1 MKHKM
6 WSRLLSMALAV
17 MMITSIVPNSAFAE
31 AASEITNSTSQVQVE
46 ETPVV
51 ENDVPQDEVTVPEEE
66 TPVESV
72 EPTAEPT
79 ADPMAEPTAEPTQAP
94 EATAVPSEQPS
105 AEPTAAPE
113 ATETPNASAQ
123 PSESPAPSATPAP
136 SASPLPSET
145 PVPTETPAATEE
157 PVAMN
162 EEAYET
168 TVNVEG
174 ADITVTVNVPAGALP
189 VDAKLVAQMIAQ
201 DSEEYAE
208 VEAALADET
217 LNEQPVEYDG
227 MIALD
232 IRFEMNGEE
241 IEPAQPVEVTIDAK
255 AMLPEDADPE
265 TVTVQ
270 HLEENENG
278 EVTAVKTVADATEQT
293 AGDVTVEE
301 AQAEEPTMDMASTFA
316 VDGFSSFTITW
327 SENRYVTVYYVS
339 EQGDQLEATRENVS
353 VQKDSSVDL
362 ENYRSEI
369 SGYTF
374 SGTVY
379 LNYGP
384 AEDGEEIEASSIRYN
399 SEDKKWQYS
408 QGYYSQWEDWTLP
421 QGLTER
427 RAFLVYTELQEAKS
441 VETVDTRGKITINL
455 FDYDADYERSYG
467 RLTNDN
473 EGINNGHTLK
483 FKTRATGH
491 TGYVHPNYWTG
502 LSNNGDQGGV
512 FQGIVQNKLQN
523 GYPVLQANNSWN
535 KTNLNGIYS
544 DGGREVYQTY
554 NWNPQNESLAYLF
567 DGTSSNGVEKTVL
580 NANKLFQMNADG
592 YYYYDSS
599 KNAATINSQTGEFT
613 VYNKAS
619 SVGFNPFVE
628 NWGDGLNEFFGMTV
642 ETDFIMP
649 KDRLVNGK
657 EMVFEFSGDDDV
669 WVFVDDVLVLDMGGI
684 HAAVSGSINFT
695 TGDVVINNVNS
706 GTRNESG
713 PQSVQISQLFQNA
726 GKKWDDSDYK
736 GHTLKFFYLE
746 RGGNVS
752 NCKIQFNLPV
762 VPKNSLMV
770 TKTLDSSGDVEL
782 DQYLASLLNYRFRVV
797 DAADTSVVRIEENTP
812 YEIYKNGVPT
822 GRRDVV
828 GPDGVFTL
836 KKDETAVFSS
846 VFEATDE
853 PYIVQELVP
862 DGAEGQFQEIQYEV
876 NSSGGIVISQGS
888 SGIEVGEDTFTGY
901 NSGVIDPAELDN
913 GGAASVTFN
922 NTVTTDENKLSI
934 LKISKELADGAQPT
948 NETFIMEVNI
958 NGEPLP
964 EKTTYVVTDKGA
976 TEGKTEKVDTEG
988 QIILK
993 AGQTATLLMLAGNDF
1008 SVKELSFNTQN
1019 YNFVK
1024 YQLNGADQTNTQNTP
1039 VTGTLMSTMQ
1049 EVTVVNSRLKGD
1061 VTITKTIKGSE
1072 NFKEGDLDKV
1082 KQGLSFALLK
1092 DGTEVDTV
1100 PATAEGFSWKTNGAN
1115 LMGTYTFYNMD
1126 NGNYT
1131 VKESVGNGTPSELTL
1146 TVKVDEAEVPL
1157 TDGGYSSQSKPLNG
1171 AQSISFVFENAYAPA
1186 NGTIVIQKTVTGLE
1200 NDSAALEE
1208 LKAELSFE
1216 VTGPNGYKQTESFNE
1231 FKKNPVSGV
1240 YELTISDVPV
1250 GSYTVTESGY
1260 DQLELYN
1267 WVENGS
1273 EITDNAMVTGGSTG
1287 TAALANVY
1295 EKATGSLTITKNLIG
1310 DLKKGDE
1317 KAVFTFKITGP
1328 DGVVYFQTVT
1338 VDSSNTGSATINNL
1352 PAGDYTVEELTNVD
1366 YSLADRVAN
1375 PRPAVIEHS
1384 NRFKGEVSFVNGLTG
1399 TGLTD
1404 DSVVV
1409 NTFKKTENGI
1419 VVKQQEWI
1427 NQKPNPNNTPEE

>member
-1 MKHKM
+1 
-6 WSRLLSMALAV
+6 
-17 MMITSIVPNSAFAE
+17 MISSIVPNSAFAE

-278 EVTAVKTVADATEQT
+278 EVTAVKTVADATEAT
-293 AGDVTVEE
+293 GDATVEVTQTGE
-301 AQAEEPTMDMASTFA
+301 TAMDMASTFA
-316 VDGFSSFTITW
+316 VDGFSTFTITW
-327 SENRYVTVYYVS
+327 GGNHYVTVYYVS
-339 EQGDQLEATRENVS
+339 AEGDQLKKDQKNVS
-353 VQKDSSVDL
+353 ATTNEEIDLSKYAGNIQGYYL
-362 ENYRSEI
+362 ENKAY
-369 SGYTF
+369 
-374 SGTVY
+374 Y
-379 LNYGP
+379 LNYSSEYEG
-384 AEDGEEIEASSIRYN
+384 GIKASYIRYN
-399 SEDKKWQYS
+399 SEKKKWEYRS
-408 QGYYSQWEDWTLP
+408 AWSWDWIDWTLP
-421 QGLTER
+421 EGLNER
-427 RAFLVYTELQEAKS
+427 RVFLVYQENENATP
-441 VETVDTRGKITINL
+441 VETVSTKENIKINL
-455 FDYDADYERSYG
+455 FDYSAPYTGGGYRTDPLD
-467 RLTNDN
+467 NDN
-473 EGINNGHTLK
+473 RGINQGHTLK
-483 FKTRATGH
+483 FKTKASGTDF
-491 TGYVHPNYWTG
+491 VHPNFWTG
-502 LSNNGDQGGV
+502 KSEGTDNGGV
-512 FQGIVQNKLQN
+512 LQNIVQKELKN
-523 GYPVLQANNSWN
+523 GYPVLNANNAWHLPQENTEGLDSN
-535 KTNLNGIYS
+535 QYVKKTF
-544 DGGREVYQTY
+544 
-554 NWNPQNESLAYLF
+554 NWNPNNESLEYLF
-567 DGTSSNGVEKTVL
+567 NETSIENGVKETFWNVDY
-580 NANKLFQMNADG
+580 LFQKNADG

-599 KNAATINSQTGEFT
+599 VNSALLGDNGNFT
-613 VYNKAS
+613 VFNKS
-619 SVGFNPFVE
+619 NPKGFNPFGE
-628 NWGDGLNEFFGMTV
+628 KWNSGLNEHFGMTV
-642 ETDFIMP
+642 ETSFIMP
-649 KDRLVNGK
+649 KDGQVNGQD
-657 EMVFEFSGDDDV
+657 MVFEFSGDDDV
-669 WVFVDDVLVLDMGGI
+669 WVFVDGVLLLDMGGI
-684 HAAVSGSINFT
+684 HAEVKGSINFAKET
-695 TGDVVINNVNS
+695 VTIEKINS
-706 GTRNESG
+706 GELNESH
-713 PQSVQISQLFQNA
+713 SDTFTFEKLFRGTSKN
-726 GKKWDDSDYK
+726 WDDADYQT
-736 GHTLKFFYLE
+736 HTLKFFYLE

-762 VPKNSLMV
+762 VPENSLMV

-797 DAADTSVVRIEENTP
+797 DADDQNKVRIKKGTP

-901 NSGVIDPAELDN
+901 NSGVIDPAKLDN